1 MKGRLGA
8 MYDISRK
15 ENRNKDTIL
24 EVIRLWTRGGAAAQR
39 EATLKGV
46 CGFFREAH
54 VGLEPRECLK
64 FPAVSVG
71 LQWSAEGQRAKCR
84 KSQANEKPANRKFA
98 HVRKGP
104 GSGSLGIPDKG
115 RKRDSARRHRVV
127 SRLRTAKIV
136 CGSAKTGR
144 VELRVEEPLIGTGQN
159 YSGYCSQ
166 RLCSMETSGWRCG
179 DAHPLLVCHFIQ
191 SISPMPSVLHV

>member
-1 MKGRLGA
+1 VDKGRSSSG
-8 MYDISRK
+8 
-15 ENRNKDTIL
+15 
-24 EVIRLWTRGGAAAQR
+24 R
-39 EATLKGV
+39 EATLKGM

-71 LQWSAEGQRAKCR
+71 LQWPVEGQRAKCK

-98 HVRKGP
+98 HVRKRP

-115 RKRDSARRHRVV
+115 RKRDNAKRDRVV

-136 CGSAKTGR
+136 CGSAKTSR
-144 VELRVEEPLIGTGQN
+144 VELENRELLIGVDESF
-159 YSGYCSQ
+159 SG
-166 RLCSMETSGWRCG
+166 
-179 DAHPLLVCHFIQ
+179 A
-191 SISPMPSVLHV
+191 